1 MPKGTVTQRNIAK
14 FGSSNAVNIQ
24 PNVQSNGEGTL
35 RVSVDYSKVPPPD
48 PYYVADYCRI
58 ESKGPTVQITFGKL
72 EGMNGNRLRNKLELR
87 VPAYAFMGQWM
98 ASLDFLKK
106 MKKSMAEKGFPPYVI
121 PDSVDETTE
130 KVQTLHTNNMFI
142 AAGEGECCI
151 DFYFLAPREIRFY
164 LEMSS
169 QPVLDPLVRVIM
181 EPSMLVALSD
191 LFDDIAEKIKKF
203 APSAEESV
211 KETVEV

>member
-1 MPKGTVTQRNIAK
+1 
-14 FGSSNAVNIQ
+14 
-24 PNVQSNGEGTL
+24 
-35 RVSVDYSKVPPPD
+35 
-48 PYYVADYCRI
+48 
-58 ESKGPTVQITFGKL
+58 
-72 EGMNGNRLRNKLELR
+72 
-87 VPAYAFMGQWM
+87 
-98 ASLDFLKK
+98 
-106 MKKSMAEKGFPPYVI
+106 MAEKGFPPYVI